1 MFTVRFVDLSSC
13 IEHTSNLLV
22 VVAVVVVDFVVVE
35 GCNVFKSVVTGGRRL
50 VVAVLAV
57 KIKMLILMYP

>member
-1 MFTVRFVDLSSC
+1 MFTVRFVDLSFW

-22 VVAVVVVDFVVVE
+22 VVAVVVV
-35 GCNVFKSVVTGGRRL
+35 GGGNVFKIVVTGGGRW

-57 KIKMLILMYP
+57 